1 MKAGRSFYRAVLRMY
16 PVGFRER
23 FAGEMLWI
31 FDETV
36 AEVGVWRLSADAVMS
51 VLRQRVAERDEA
63 GVSLGFGTVAQAAV
77 VATFAV
83 AGFFALLQQSVPL
96 PTPPK
101 TFAVRRT
108 PLDLHCD
115 YALRVV
121 RRAR

>member
-51 VLRQRVAERDEA
+51 VVRQRVAERDEA
-63 GVSLGFGTVAQAAV
+63 GAALGLGTVAQAAV
-77 VATFAV
+77 VA
-83 AGFFALLQQSVPL
+83 
-96 PTPPK
+96 